1 MWGAGLHQDTER
13 RTDGRNRGM
22 TLSFMSR
29 ELAHEN
35 SLLDK
40 IDALMEEGLSESAAV
55 SVAVAEEIEPD
66 YDEE

>member
-1 MWGAGLHQDTER
+1 
-13 RTDGRNRGM
+13 M

>member
-1 MWGAGLHQDTER
+1 
-13 RTDGRNRGM
+13 M

-29 ELAHEN
+29 ETAHEN

-40 IDALMEEGLSESAAV
+40 IDALMEEGLSESQAV

>member
-22 TLSFMSR
+22 SR
-29 ELAHEN
+29 ETAHEN

-40 IDALMEEGLSESAAV
+40 IDALMEEGLSESQAV

>member
-29 ELAHEN
+29 ETAHEN

-40 IDALMEEGLSESAAV
+40 IDALMEEGLSESQAV